1 MQLVFNTKGN
11 QIQEFVIEQMNI
23 VVMHLQQPIA
33 EEGPRTETFY
43 AVVRSA

>member
-1 MQLVFNTKGN
+1 MYFTHLVVF
-11 QIQEFVIEQMNI
+11 IEAIEF
-23 VVMHLQQPIA
+23 IA